1 MNGKDECREEG
12 RRAFLAALAENEDDD
27 QLRLVYADWL
37 EDQGEIEEAER
48 QRCWRAAKDWLEVF
62 AADNSHRFE
71 QVTYDDLIEI
81 GQEAVADAD
90 AEAADAEGQEPWY
103 SASCGNRE
111 SLCAR
116 FRNDPEARHNF
127 WRNWS
132 TVTGID
138 VPEDIEERSS
148 FSCAC

>member
-1 MNGKDECREEG
+1 MNGKDEWLEKE
-12 RRAFLAALAENEDDD
+12 RRAFLAGLAENENDD
-27 QLRLVYADWL
+27 QLRLIYADWL

-62 AADNSHRFE
+62 AADNSDEFE
-71 QVTYDDLIEI
+71 QVTYEDLIEI

-90 AEAADAEGQEPWY
+90 MEGQEPWY
-103 SASCGNRE
+103 SVSCGNLE
-111 SLCAR
+111 NLCAR
-116 FRNDPEARHNF
+116 FRDDLEARRNF

-138 VPEDIEERSS
+138 VLEHSAERSS